1 MILHRTRCLL
11 PLLFISAVNAALG
24 ASTYEVG
31 PGQPYITLSA
41 VPWASLGPDDVVNV
55 HYQSGGYHE
64 KILISTQG
72 TAGHP
77 ILIHG
82 VPDPVTGAK
91 PQIVGT
97 NAVEAANINYRS
109 TVFSTLG
116 LVVISRRPAPPYSQ
130 VPAYITF
137 EGFDVGNAKGAYT
150 NYLGQAAAFDTFA
163 GAIYAEVAQ
172 HLIIRDCDVHDS
184 GNGLFINSKNDSLA
198 ELSADILVE
207 HCRFYQN
214 SSVGSYGTHHC
225 YTEAKGIVYQYND
238 FQPLV
243 TGSGGQCIKDRS
255 SGTVIRFNRFTTTN
269 QVFTQT
275 MHLVDT
281 QGLTTIAA
289 DPAYKTTFVY
299 GNVFDNSGPCDLMIY
314 GGSQGNYTLY
324 RHGTLYFYN
333 NTVVQRGGPGAA
345 DTTLFTL
352 PKKSETGA
360 ASGSEIVDCRNN
372 IFASLPYSGASASTF
387 HLLYTDAGCAVNLGT
402 NWISPGWVEGSPV
415 VNSIYAGSVSGQN
428 NLLVGA
434 SNGAADPGFA
444 NLAAK
449 DFHLLAGGNAV
460 NAAVAQAAPTIGAYD
475 VTMEFAAPANGT
487 ARPLFGSAMD
497 LGAFESNV
505 AAGAVNTQ
513 PQRGRFQFNFSRQ
526 QVSEGIGSV
535 TVTITRSGGNQGAV
549 SVPYNIVG
557 SSVSVTNP
565 GDFIATN
572 GIASWPD
579 GDTTPRTFSIQIV
592 NDAII
597 ESSEDIYLS
606 FGAPTGGAT
615 AANPSFATL
624 TILDNDTPPPAG
636 ALQFSAATY
645 SVNEGGGTATITVT
659 RTGGSNGAVTVDY
672 ATSDGT
678 AAAPSDYSA
687 ATNTLSWAS
696 GDSSAKTF
704 SVAINDDMLVESSET
719 INLALGNVT
728 GGATLGGTSSAVLT
742 IIDND
747 SGPSAGTLQFSAATY
762 SVNEGGGT
770 ATITVTRSGGS
781 SGAVNVTY
789 ATSNGTATTL
799 SDYSATTNTLSWAT
813 GDGSAKTFSITINDD
828 ALVESS
834 ETINLTLT
842 NATGGATLGGTSSAV
857 LTIID
862 NDSPV
867 TPDELMIG
875 VSSTTSKLI
884 TFHSGTP
891 GTLLT
896 SVVITGFVNGETLRA
911 LAVHPLTGVIYAVA
925 AATVTNGSVVTVT
938 SNHLYTIHPITAVA
952 TPLSAASFTP
962 VMTHPSIDLTFEP
975 GGAQLRVIVSTGAQ
989 NLRLDPTTGLVA
1001 SVDTTFAFVAGDIH
1015 AGATPSLVGADFTRS
1030 NPTAG
1035 TLYAIDQTLDAL
1047 LRIGSLNGTPIAAS
1061 SGQLTTIGALGVDTS
1076 GSTSLDLSPV
1086 TGIAF
1091 ACLTLPGATQTG
1103 LYQINLSTGAATSLG
1118 TIGIA
1123 ETLRDVVVAPPHV
1136 AWRFAI
1142 FGANALLSSSDDT
1155 ADLDHD
1161 GVVNL
1166 IEYALGMNPLTPDAT
1181 LMPVVGSQSV
1191 GGATYQTIAFTRAA
1205 ADVTYVVEVSSDLI
1219 NWTPGNSY
1227 SPFGNALNTT
1237 ATTDVTPNG
1246 SPAGYTV
1253 VRDNSPLDS
1262 TTQHFM
1268 RLAISVP

>member
-1 MILHRTRCLL
+1 MLHRMHCLL
-11 PLLFISAVNAALG
+11 PLLFISAAGAALG
-24 ASTYEVG
+24 AATYEVG
-31 PGQPYITLSA
+31 PGQPYTTLSS
-41 VPWASLGPDDVVNV
+41 VPWAALGADDVVNV
-55 HYQSGGYHE
+55 HCQPGGYHE

-72 TAGHP
+72 AAGHP

-97 NAVEAANINYRS
+97 NAVEAANINYRN

-116 LVVISRRPAPPYSQ
+116 LVVISRRPTALYSQ

-137 EGFDVGNAKGAYT
+137 EGFDVGYAKGAFT

-163 GAIYAEVAQ
+163 SAIYAEVTQ

-198 ELSADILVE
+198 EMSADILVE

-214 SSVGSYGTHHC
+214 SSAGSYGTHHC

-289 DPAYKTTFVY
+289 DPAYKKTFVY
-299 GNVFDNSGPCDLMIY
+299 GNVFDNTGPCDLMIY
-314 GGSQGNYTLY
+314 GGSQGNYALY

-333 NTVVQRGGPGAA
+333 NTIVQRGGLGAG

-352 PKKSETGA
+352 PKYSETLGA
-360 ASGSEIVDCRNN
+360 PASEVVDCRNN
-372 IFASLPYSGASASTF
+372 IFASLPYNGVSASTF

-415 VNSIYAGSVSGQN
+415 VNSVYAGSVTGQN

-434 SNGAADPGFA
+434 SNGAPDPGFA

-449 DFHLLAGGNAV
+449 DFHLLAGANAV
-460 NAAVAQAAPTIGAYD
+460 NAAGAQAAATIGAYD
-475 VTMEFAAPANGT
+475 VTMEFAAPANGS

-497 LGAFESNV
+497 LGAYESNV
-505 AAGAVNTQ
+505 ASGAANTL
-513 PQRGRFQFNFSRQ
+513 PQRGRFQFNFSRL

-549 SVPYNIVG
+549 SVPYNIAG
-557 SSVSVTNP
+557 SSASVTNP

-579 GDTTPRTFSIQIV
+579 GDTTSRTFAIQIV

-597 ESSEDIYLS
+597 ESNEDIYLF

-659 RTGGSNGAVTVDY
+659 RTGGSNGAVSVDY
-672 ATSDGT
+672 ATSNGT
-678 AAAPSDYSA
+678 ANAPSDYSA
-687 ATNTLSWAS
+687 TNNTLSWAS

-704 SVAINDDMLVESSET
+704 SIAINDDALVESNET
-719 INLALGNVT
+719 INLTLTNAA
-728 GGATLGGTSSAVLT
+728 GGAALGGTNSAVLT

-747 SGPSAGTLQFSAATY
+747 SGPTAGTLQFSASTY

-770 ATITVTRSGGS
+770 VTISVTRSGGS
-781 SGAVNVTY
+781 SGAVSVTY
-789 ATSNGTATTL
+789 ATSNGTATSP
-799 SDYSATTNTLSWAT
+799 SDYTTTTNTLSWAN
-813 GDGSAKTFSITINDD
+813 GDSSAKTFSVGINDD

-834 ETINLTLT
+834 ETINLSLT

-867 TPDELMIG
+867 TPDELLLG
-875 VSSTTSKLI
+875 VSSTTSTLI
-884 TFHSGTP
+884 TFHSSTP
-891 GTLLT
+891 GTLLS
-896 SVVITGFVNGETLRA
+896 SVGVTGLVNFETLRA

-925 AATVTNGSVVTVT
+925 AATVTNGGVVTVT

-962 VMTHPSIDLTFEP
+962 VLTHPSIDLAFEP
-975 GGAQLRVIVSTGAQ
+975 GGAQLRVVVGTGAQ
-989 NLRLDPTTGLVA
+989 NLRLNPTTGLVA
-1001 SVDTTFAFVAGDIH
+1001 AVDTTFAFVAGDIH
-1015 AGATPSLVGADFTRS
+1015 ASATPSLVGADFTRS
-1030 NPTAG
+1030 NPTVG
-1035 TLYAIDQTLDAL
+1035 TLYAIDQTLDVL
-1047 LRIGSLNGTPIAAS
+1047 VRIGSLNGTPIAAS

-1076 GSTSLDLSPV
+1076 GSTSLDISPA
-1086 TGIAF
+1086 TGSAF
-1091 ACLTLPGATQTG
+1091 ACLTLPSASQTG

-1118 TIGIA
+1118 TIGIG

-1136 AWRFAI
+1136 AWRFAT
-1142 FGANALLSSSDDT
+1142 FGANALLSSSNDT
-1155 ADLDHD
+1155 ADFDHD
-1161 GVVNL
+1161 GAVNAV
-1166 IEYALGMNPLTPDAT
+1166 EYALGMNPLAPDAT
-1181 LMPVVGSQSV
+1181 LLPVAGTQSV
-1191 GGATYQTIAFTRAA
+1191 GVATCQTLAFTRAA
-1205 ADVTYVVEVSSDLI
+1205 ANVTYVVEVSGDLI

-1227 SPFGNALNTT
+1227 SPFGSALNTT

-1246 SPAGYTV
+1246 SPPGYTV
-1253 VRDNSPLDS
+1253 VRDNSQLGS
-1262 TTQHFM
+1262 ATQHFM